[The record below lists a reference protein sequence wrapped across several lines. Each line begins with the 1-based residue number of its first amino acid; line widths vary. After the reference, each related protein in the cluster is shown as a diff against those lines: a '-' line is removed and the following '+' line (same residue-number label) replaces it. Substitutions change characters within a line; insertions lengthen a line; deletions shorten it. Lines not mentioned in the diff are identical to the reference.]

1 MSPPLQG
8 VVVGHGTVA
17 EAMVAAAEQISGVTD
32 ALVAV
37 SNVDC
42 DRDNLQERVLR
53 AVGEGP
59 ALVFVDLPTG
69 SCFFAAMRGLG
80 RLPHARVV
88 TGVNLSML
96 VDFVFHR
103 AATLDAAAARAREVG
118 GRAISGP

>member
-1 MSPPLQG
+1 MSLPLKG

-17 EAMVAAAEQISGVTD
+17 EAMVDAAEQISGVTG

-53 AVGEGP
+53 AVGEEP

-80 RLPHARVV
+80 RLAHARVV
-88 TGVNLSML
+88 AGVNLSML

-103 AATLDAAAARAREVG
+103 AASLDAAAARAREVG

>member
-1 MSPPLQG
+1 MSPPLKA

-42 DRDNLQERVLR
+42 DRDHLQERVLR